1 MKKTVTKAYSL
12 PIPVVEHIDKI
23 AKDMNVSASAVV
35 TGMLSLI
42 TKWSIEATEQQKTV
56 VLNSL
61 YGKRG

>member
-12 PIPVVEHIDKI
+12 PIPVVDHIETM

-42 TKWSIEATEQQKTV
+42 IKWSAEATAQQKKD

-61 YGKRG
+61 YGKKG